1 MADTKQAIPVETT
14 PADHKGPIVS
24 TEAEGNSRSASISPA
39 EGGHNGHEQTEA
51 EPEVPA
57 DEIEAKKKGFFAYF
71 RTRDFYIIL
80 ILGYVWMRSK
90 DPETCESS

>member
-1 MADTKQAIPVETT
+1 MADTKQAITVETT
-14 PADHKGPIVS
+14 PADRKGPIVS
-24 TEAEGNSRSASISPA
+24 TEAEGNSSPA

-80 ILGYVWMRSK
+80 ILGYVWMRST
-90 DPETCESS
+90 DPETSESS